1 MSEWVKAIAAAD
13 LVPGACLELRVAGTA
28 IALFN
33 VGGAIHALTNTCMHR
48 GGPLGQGLLD
58 GQVVMCPWHA
68 WTFDVTT
75 GVSTVNPELQVQ
87 RYEVKVEDGD
97 VFVKLGPPAAQPGDE
112 PESRAERQG

>member
-1 MSEWVKAIAAAD
+1 MPAAELA
-13 LVPGACLELRVAGTA
+13 PGACAEVRVGGTA

-33 VGGAIHALTNTCMHR
+33 VSGAIYALTNTCMHR
-48 GGPLGQGLLD
+48 GGPLGQGLLE

-75 GVSTVNPELQVQ
+75 GLSTVNPELQVR

-97 VFVKLGPPAAQPGDE
+97 VFVDVGPVEGQSEG
-112 PESRAERQG
+112 RAEGQG